1 MKRSIFFIATT
12 LLLLMMFT
20 PVELYAQRN
29 SSKIEQ
35 QRKYVDKLKKDIK
48 ETDNRIKELSA
59 EKGNAYKQY
68 EELNSKINLRSA
80 MIDEIRREI
89 ELIEQD
95 TLALGESI
103 ASLEVAFNRSR
114 AQYAEMV
121 KQAYRMGRRNSFST
135 YLFSSTSLD
144 ELTRRM
150 VYVERFAERYKE
162 VAYTARQQ
170 RAELTAVRENLEAR
184 LVELDSVKLALEGE
198 KQMLKSEERRAQSA
212 LNELSELE
220 KRELN
225 EKKRQEQEYKRAS
238 AQLEKILAENTVGS
252 NFSSNTRGLKLP
264 IEGGRIRPLQKN
276 MAEISGPHG
285 ADVRCVE
292 AGTVGEI
299 SETSGGHYIIKVAHG
314 KDFYTVY
321 THVTNVC
328 VKVGQKVKE
337 NQKIGAA
344 GLFVDYDGTQR
355 SFIQFMVYNHRTGEM
370 EEVMKFF
377 SPK

>member
-1 MKRSIFFIATT
+1 MGKRNTFA
-12 LLLLMMFT
+12 
-20 PVELYAQRN
+20 
-29 SSKIEQ
+29 
-35 QRKYVDKLKKDIK
+35 
-48 ETDNRIKELSA
+48 
-59 EKGNAYKQY
+59 
-68 EELNSKINLRSA
+68 
-80 MIDEIRREI
+80 
-89 ELIEQD
+89 
-95 TLALGESI
+95 
-103 ASLEVAFNRSR
+103 
-114 AQYAEMV
+114 
-121 KQAYRMGRRNSFST
+121 T
-135 YLFSSTSLD
+135 YLFSSTSLED
-144 ELTRRM
+144 LSRRM
-150 VYVERFAERYKE
+150 SYVERFADRYKE
-162 VAYTARQQ
+162 VANTAKQQQRELVAMQHSMNIRQQ
-170 RAELTAVRENLEAR
+170 
-184 LVELDSVKLALEGE
+184 ELDSIRASLKGEQQALQVD
-198 KQMLKSEERRAQSA
+198 KRQAQSA
-212 LNELSELE
+212 LNKLSQQERDEL
-220 KRELN
+220 KK
-225 EKKRQEQEYKRAS
+225 KKRQEEEYKKAN

-276 MAEISGPHG
+276 MAEISGPRG
-285 ADVRCVE
+285 ATVRCVE

-299 SETSGGHYIIKVAHG
+299 SEASGGHYIIKVAHG